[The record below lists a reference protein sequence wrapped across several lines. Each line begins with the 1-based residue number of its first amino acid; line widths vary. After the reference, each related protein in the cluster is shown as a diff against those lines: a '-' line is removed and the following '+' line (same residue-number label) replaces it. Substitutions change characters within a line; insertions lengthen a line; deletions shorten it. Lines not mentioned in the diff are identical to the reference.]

1 MRRNG
6 FTLIELLV
14 VIGIISVLLTL
25 LVPAIRMAQ
34 ALARKDKC
42 LANLRGIGQAM
53 AVYGE
58 TAAGRHPMIDREATD
73 PEAAIPMSGPT
84 NRRFGEDGET
94 WASLGQNAMQNVWL
108 LIQDDLVPEQI
119 FHCPAD
125 DTYASRAESAAGVGQ
140 TWPAKF
146 GWYESANV
154 SYGMHWPYAGDE
166 TDTNPAPLAPT
177 LSASMVILADQ
188 NPGGAVGDGTSVSN
202 HRLLGTAYLM
212 ASGGVGFR
220 DTRGDSRCGL
230 HGDDIYTVQDDAGEN
245 TDQTGTMPTG
255 ATDSYI
261 CLLP

>member
-25 LVPAIRMAQ
+25 LIPAIRMAQ

-53 AVYGE
+53 AVFGE
-58 TAAGRHPMIDREATD
+58 TASGRYPMIDRQATD
-73 PEAAIPMSGPT
+73 PEAAIPRSGPT

-94 WASLGQNAMQNVWL
+94 WASLGPNAMQNVWL

-125 DTYASRAESAAGVGQ
+125 DTYASAEVGE
-140 TWPAKF
+140 TWPRKF

-154 SYGMHWPYAGDE
+154 SYGMHWPYAGDG
-166 TDTNPAPLAPT
+166 TDANPVPLTTA

-188 NPGGAVGDGTSVSN
+188 NPGGAVGDDLGPSN
-202 HRLLGTAYLM
+202 HKLLGTAYLM

-220 DTRGDSRCGL
+220 DSRDDSRCGL
-230 HGDDIYTVQDDAGEN
+230 HGDDIYTVQDDSGAN
-245 TDQTGTMPTG
+245 TDQVSDMPTNDM
-255 ATDSYI
+255 DSYI